1 MEWELWRSAGSKVGS
16 VFTFQLKGMN
26 FLGSSKGPI
35 GIRGTTRLLESSHR
49 VLSVPGDKAHND
61 SEFDV
66 RHELN
71 RLTSLLSIPTKW
83 TSIAGG
89 CHGFHIENRF

>member
-1 MEWELWRSAGSKVGS
+1 MG
-16 VFTFQLKGMN
+16 
-26 FLGSSKGPI
+26 SKGPI

-49 VLSVPGDKAHND
+49 VLSVPGNKAHND

-71 RLTSLLSIPTKW
+71 RLTSLLRYDNPFVNELGNYCTA
-83 TSIAGG
+83 TE
-89 CHGFHIENRF
+89 FY